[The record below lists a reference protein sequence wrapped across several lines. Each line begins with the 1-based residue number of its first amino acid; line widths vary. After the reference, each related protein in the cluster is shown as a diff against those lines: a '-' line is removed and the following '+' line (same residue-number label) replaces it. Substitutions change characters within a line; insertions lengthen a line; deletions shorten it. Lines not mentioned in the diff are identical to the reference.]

1 MIFPELMTKIARRYL
16 ILEYV
21 PKIIYV
27 AMGNPLEM
35 EVNLLFPL
43 PIPKSSGKFTDHF

>member
-1 MIFPELMTKIARRYL
+1 MTKIARRYF

-27 AMGNPLEM
+27 AMGNPLENGG
-35 EVNLLFPL
+35 EFII
-43 PIPKSSGKFTDHF
+43 PIANS